1 MSSITLVKGDC
12 LSELDNLP
20 DKTAQ
25 LICIDPPYNIG
36 KDTWD
41 NISNYQ
47 EFMLTVI
54 KKLEMKL
61 RDNGSFF
68 MFHNDMETISELIF
82 YLISNS
88 GRSNKLK
95 EKIINKFIFFSFK
108 TNFLIQN
115 VNKINHN
122 LIFLII

>member
-95 EKIINKFIFFSFK
+95 EKIINKFIFF
-108 TNFLIQN
+108 QN
-115 VNKINHN
+115 KFFNSKR
-122 LIFLII
+122 